1 MSERVVSQK
10 LHVKPTM
17 PSSPYV
23 SRIPTTSNNKAT
35 TADTDANV
43 DRWTEGKTEEVN
55 AVRGAESPNVTRSS
69 HDLTIFEESEH
80 LVTADDVS
88 SSMFTDSVLTGI
100 EAPEK
105 ATILMDCESWRYADE
120 DAESRDADQDFC
132 QSIEESLATSKW
144 GKGRVQA
151 LCAWFEMKGRSEY
164 SESPM
169 EEGTDEIE
177 KSPIE

>member
-1 MSERVVSQK
+1 
-10 LHVKPTM
+10 HVDPMM
-17 PSSPYV
+17 PSSTCGR
-23 SRIPTTSNNKAT
+23 RIPTTSKAT
-35 TADTDANV
+35 TADTDPNV
-43 DRWTEGKTEEVN
+43 DRWKEGKKAEDKSVREEK
-55 AVRGAESPNVTRSS
+55 SPSVTRSS
-69 HDLTIFEESEH
+69 HDLTVFEESEH

-120 DAESRDADQDFC
+120 DAESRDADQESC
-132 QSIEESLATSKW
+132 QSIEENLAASKW

-169 EEGTDEIE
+169 DEETGEIE
-177 KSPIE
+177 KSPIQ